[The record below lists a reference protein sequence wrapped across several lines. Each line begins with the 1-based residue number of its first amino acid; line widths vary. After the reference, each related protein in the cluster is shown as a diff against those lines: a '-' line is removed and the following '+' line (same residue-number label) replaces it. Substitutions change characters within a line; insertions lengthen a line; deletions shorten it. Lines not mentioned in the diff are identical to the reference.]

1 MPFSKRST
9 WMFAALATLL
19 FLGGWTCKKDS
30 VSSGISDKEIVASVD
45 GQNITFGDWMK
56 QVDMTRVFVT
66 PIDPT
71 DAEQVGAVLKSLI
84 DQQLVLDKAKQARYA
99 SSEFDDLLKK
109 KLIEA
114 DITIKDVK
122 ERLERDM
129 QTVKRIEK
137 NYQESYKRML
147 LARQFAS
154 KQLDDVL
161 VTEKDM
167 RDWYDQYSEQAKTA
181 GQKVPGYNQLN
192 ERLKMQIKP
201 RVQQEKFIGGLQT
214 GSKIERKNDVIQ
226 KYLSTLSP
234 SQQMLDA
241 GDMALSP
248 GGEAKDKGAVKNEG
262 AKKEEPKK

>member
-1 MPFSKRST
+1 MPFSKRTT
-9 WMFAALATLL
+9 WIFAAFATVL
-19 FLGGWTCKKDS
+19 FLSGWTCKKDS
-30 VSSGISDKEIVASVD
+30 PSSGISDKEVVATIN

-84 DQQLVLDKAKQARYA
+84 DQQLVLDKAKTARFA
-99 SSEFDDLLKK
+99 NSEFDELLKK

-122 ERLERDM
+122 DRLERDM

-154 KQLDDVL
+154 KQLDDVQ

-167 RDWYDQYSEQAKTA
+167 RDWYAQYSEQAKAA
-181 GQKVPGYNQLN
+181 GQKAPAYNQLN

-201 RVQQEKFIGGLQT
+201 RVQQEKFISALQS
-214 GSKIERKNDVIQ
+214 GIKIDRKDAVIQ

-234 SQQMLDA
+234 SQQMLESGGMDISA
-241 GDMALSP
+241 G
-248 GGEAKDKGAVKNEG
+248 G
-262 AKKEEPKK
+262 AKKVEPKK

>member
-1 MPFSKRST
+1 MPFSKRSA
-9 WMFAALATLL
+9 WMLAAFAALIL
-19 FLGGWTCKKDS
+19 LGGWTCQKNPA
-30 VSSGISDKEIVASVD
+30 SSGISNKEIVATVN
-45 GQNITFGDWMK
+45 GQDITFGDWMR

-71 DAEQVGAVLKSLI
+71 DTDQVEAVLKSLI
-84 DQQLVLDKAKQARYA
+84 DQQLVLDKAKKARYS
-99 SSEFDDLLKK
+99 SSEFDELLKK

-129 QTVKRIEK
+129 QTVKRIER

-154 KQLDDVL
+154 NQLDDVQ

-167 RDWYDQYSEQAKTA
+167 RDWYAQYSDQAKAA
-181 GQKVPGYNQLN
+181 GQKAPAYNQLN

-201 RVQQEKFIGGLQT
+201 RVQQEKFISALQN
-214 GSKIERKNDVIQ
+214 GIKIERKNDIVQ

-234 SQQMLDA
+234 SQQMLDS
-241 GDMALSP
+241 GDFSTS
-248 GGEAKDKGAVKNEG
+248 G
-262 AKKEEPKK
+262 AKPEKPK